1 MTKKK
6 NVNKPATPA
15 KVEASTS
22 VSEGTPPSNEA
33 AAPND
38 ELQSSEILQDAVALV
53 AEHNKET
60 DENKLRF
67 THQDQIAHKNFKLHE
82 TVEFASQ
89 ARPQKALQIANFS
102 MERGFIGLNDCALV
116 AAAPN
121 ITTCLAQSLSLQQ
134 ALCGAELTP
143 TTSYFPAD
151 DAGVD
156 RTLYVSQLFEYKPD
170 AKGNLCWQAQFSH
183 HADYK
188 SDYPKGRVFTLPV
201 ALWKALISFYSDL
214 RAGKL
219 PLSFTLPPQGT
230 PLSEPQCSEV
240 YQRWL
245 EYQVQHPLSNI
256 CYQVERAPKTKLPG
270 KIGTNERFNPLHLQA
285 LGLGAGLALRAAQI
299 YDPESYYQAPSPFAA
314 TSDLSLTAGPKLGQV
329 NACSEQKF
337 KRLLALNCPPLLNAN
352 TSLDQ
357 RIEEHQH
364 YVTMN
369 GYHRDYGA
377 VAGLTDQVINSSLV
391 VLERTTKNLLAPIA
405 VPDNGDKKQ
414 FELLEHPSK
423 GGYKPQDD
431 CPPSVEFAL
440 GSYLHLTRQMV
451 QLCTDTNVTQRSNHL
466 KYALSDSIVLLVWL
480 GQFAARLDNNSAPN
494 AALTELNAQLLEL
507 THLLTDQLDKDS
519 ALTDKLRA
527 DLNAQLTAIAAAAA
541 TLPNGMNLIGT
552 GAQLSQRLLAAI
564 GTKWDIA
571 WGQELTQT
579 CLKFT
584 QAAMDCPLLVLLAA
598 APARIAT
605 TRAQLAFIQ
614 SEVHIWTQLQPYHD
628 RPNDKKY
635 SDEGDLLAQQL
646 MQSLNE
652 VSVELALPPAEP
664 HWLAL
669 PPWVKLLA
677 QATGRAEALL
687 QADIKYRKAATIP
700 GAKPQEP
707 ATVQANKLYQLCQNA
722 ISQAQA
728 ADTLSGCVAMTSAQL
743 EELKQITAQVAQLGT
758 MLESGTKD
766 QALKLQLCARLNAL
780 QDSLLRSLRGEAEP
794 CAAFTLAQSAGY
806 VCRLVANE
814 LTLCAEDSQLTA
826 LATEALAFL
835 DKTDSVLNSL
845 KLTVGEQLM
854 AQQRQY
860 INQCRTSLNAIRKRL
875 KHIAAAPSQF
885 KAKFL
890 QKVLTKFE
898 AKIEQLGDPTGISP
912 YYAAKLHAPVRAVT
926 DSLHAL
932 SEVWTRWALNQSE
945 LSPQGSADIP
955 LLLLQ
960 AKRIL
965 QLAQCPGIG
974 LLDSLT
980 PALKQVVTALTEL
993 KQQPSDAAL
1002 ADVSTSLEQAC
1013 ALSVKLQTQLPSVP
1027 SIKPQAALVRN
1038 LVTLAAHTQLLEQSI
1053 ALPQLAIPTLSGV
1066 IPCLFTQMPVG
1077 SGKRAQSAW
1086 SNQIFKLCLQADLI
1100 EPCFKQAQDLA
1111 ALISAESSVFQELH
1125 ASLITPELQAQ
1136 LTALRAYCAFLA
1148 QAQVQ
1153 ELATLPLAPKLTSLE
1168 QARRALGA
1176 VSHQQASDNG
1186 AAHQQVY
1193 ALLQARLEGRHNF
1206 RTIALSQKLSSLY
1219 RGSTKLYP
1227 IKNWFHQLQEL
1238 DHLTELEAQYLGS
1251 KSEELYHN
1259 DLTWAAR
1266 RYALAQEL
1274 QSGLWYDR
1282 KKLQE
1287 EVQRCKQSHKSAKAS
1302 GKKRR
1307 KKRTSQR
1314 LKRAQLQFDQGKS
1327 LCDYASY
1334 LELKAYLDFK
1344 ACFFAYVNLK
1354 ERLINLVTER
1364 QGTELT
1370 DILATKC
1377 INLNSHD
1384 IQMVLRE
1391 RKDHAVKQLWGLIEN
1406 QIKAKGKQ
1414 RSAFKKACDTIKERI
1429 AKRLN
1434 ELREQLEAKAQAK
1447 KGLKKKPKPQ
1457 AQPAA
1462 AIQPKEDELSRKLK
1476 VLAESSD
1483 RLIEYSLSAEFFNPK
1498 SFNFFTGQYGQST
1511 TYLEFS
1517 KPQPVVAQGDDSK
1530 SKKSGQDNESKEG
1543 AQSTGDQAHN
1553 ANGNELQVTAQPDE
1567 GSKSKN
1573 DQTKDSKQDK
1583 KVKQP
1588 PALIITLVGRA
1599 MGSDGRVHKMR
1610 APIKFK
1616 PKGRGKL
1623 WYHTLV
1629 EHHEEKPGIQQTSLL
1644 FQVIRYK
1651 NKRANKR
1658 IVVSSCLKGR
1668 APCFSQQL
1676 RKAFAIHGMDIDNEE
1691 QMNAW
1696 LHRKVAIDMGNQV
1709 LTFMAKV
1716 KGRTYL
1722 DFFDILYFHG
1732 SKSLKKKWAHLHQ
1745 RENEVQAEL
1754 GQHQAQINPKLAT
1767 EQGRISKV
1775 QQNALY
1781 GTNREFCDQKSREL
1795 LNQLRA
1801 IKREIVNLRDRLH
1814 FGLICKIIPYG
1825 GVIVTELM
1833 NYSGLMKRRQVKGG
1847 TQTDSRTKTSL
1858 VSDAKTTKAQSQK
1871 TRAHADSVG
1880 VAQSSN
1886 GGNANKHQARNG
1898 SVKAKQT
1905 AKNQSV
1911 HQQAAAKGKTKAA
1924 KNSTSQSKATKYAQL
1939 NPAKSRPGAGGTIA
1953 NAAPASFISDFDRI
1967 ARKLNGMVEKANTPV
1982 LKATKRNPFL
1992 EHDDPR
1998 AFSGGPS
2005 SLSQRHHEVVI
2016 PDDSGGTEQTVTYQR
2031 DALSTNSLYH
2041 SVHNSALDK
2050 ADKKKDKGKSK
2061 DKQLNDVDR
2070 KACLLDKASFDRA
2083 HRRALERQYSGK
2095 ANSSQNIKKILPPRE
2110 KVLPARQL
2118 KPSHKRR

>member
-6 NVNKPATPA
+6 NVNKPTAPA

-67 THQDQIAHKNFKLHE
+67 THQDQIAHKNFTIHE

-89 ARPQKALQIANFS
+89 ARPQKALQIAHFS

-116 AAAPN
+116 AAATN

-134 ALCGAELTP
+134 SLCGAEFTP

-151 DAGVD
+151 DVGVA

-170 AKGNLCWQAQFSH
+170 AQGNLCWQAQFAH

-188 SDYPKGRVFTLPV
+188 SDYPKGQVFTLPF
-201 ALWKALISFYSDL
+201 ALWKALISFYRDL

-219 PLSFTLPPQGT
+219 PLSFMLPPQGT

-270 KIGTNERFNPLHLQA
+270 KIGANERFHPLHLQA

-337 KRLLALNCPPLLNAN
+337 KRLLALNCPPFLNAN
-352 TSLDQ
+352 TGLDR

-364 YVTMN
+364 YATMN
-369 GYHRDYGA
+369 SYHRDNGA
-377 VAGLTDQVINSSLV
+377 VAAVTDQVINSSLV

-440 GSYLHLTRQMV
+440 GSYLQLTRQMV
-451 QLCTDTNVTQRSNHL
+451 QLCTDNNVTQRSNHL

-507 THLLTDQLDKDS
+507 TQLLTNQHDKDS
-519 ALTDKLRA
+519 ALTDELRA

-614 SEVHIWTQLQPYHD
+614 SEVHIWTQLKPYHD

-677 QATGRAEALL
+677 QATGLAEALL

-722 ISQAQA
+722 LNQAKA
-728 ADTLSGCVAMTSAQL
+728 SDTPSGGVAMTSAQL
-743 EELKQITAQVAQLGT
+743 EELKQITAQVTQLGT

-794 CAAFTLAQSAGY
+794 CVAFTLAQSAGY

-875 KHIAAAPSQF
+875 QLLVAAPSEV

-890 QKVLTKFE
+890 QKALTKFE
-898 AKIEQLGDPTGISP
+898 AKIGQLGDPTGISP

-945 LSPQGSADIP
+945 LSPQCSADIP

-1038 LVTLAAHTQLLEQSI
+1038 LVTLAAHTRLLEQNI
-1053 ALPQLAIPTLSGV
+1053 ALAQLEIPTLSGV

-1077 SGKRAQSAW
+1077 SGKRAQSA
-1086 SNQIFKLCLQADLI
+1086 DLI

-1111 ALISAESSVFQELH
+1111 ALISAESLVFQERH
-1125 ASLITPELQAQ
+1125 VGLITPELQAQ
-1136 LTALRAYCAFLA
+1136 LTALREYCAFLA

-1153 ELATLPLAPKLTSLE
+1153 ELATLPLAPKLTSLD

-1193 ALLQARLEGRHNF
+1193 ALLQARLEGRRNF
-1206 RTIALSQKLSSLY
+1206 RTIALPQKLNSLY
-1219 RGSTKLYP
+1219 RGSAKLYP
-1227 IKNWFHQLQEL
+1227 IKTWFHQLQEL

-1251 KSEELYHN
+1251 KNEELYHN
-1259 DLTWAAR
+1259 DLTWTAR

-1274 QSGLWYDR
+1274 KNGLWYDR
-1282 KKLQE
+1282 KKLEE
-1287 EVQRCKQSHKSAKAS
+1287 EVKRRKQSHKSAKAS
-1302 GKKRR
+1302 GKKHR
-1307 KKRTSQR
+1307 KKCTSQR

-1344 ACFFAYVNLK
+1344 ACFYAYINLK

-1377 INLNSHD
+1377 ITRSAGD
-1384 IQMVLRE
+1384 IQTVLRE
-1391 RKDHAVKQLWGLIEN
+1391 RKDYAVKQLWGLIEN
-1406 QIKAKGKQ
+1406 QTKAKGKQ
-1414 RSAFKKACDTIKERI
+1414 RSAFKKACDNIKGRI
-1429 AKRLN
+1429 EKRLN
-1434 ELREQLEAKAQAK
+1434 ELWEQLKGKDQPKKKRSKKAKA
-1447 KGLKKKPKPQ
+1447 KPTTT
-1457 AQPAA
+1457 AL
-1462 AIQPKEDELSRKLK
+1462 KEDELSRKLK

-1483 RLIEYSLSAEFFNPK
+1483 RLIEYSLSAEFFNSK
-1498 SFNFFTGQYGQST
+1498 GFNFFTGQAGKT
-1511 TYLEFS
+1511 DTYLEFS

-1623 WYHTLV
+1623 WYHFWV
-1629 EHHEEKPGIQQTSLL
+1629 EHTEAWPGIQQISLL
-1644 FQVIRYK
+1644 FKVVRY
-1651 NKRANKR
+1651 NHKRANKR
-1658 IVVSSCLKGR
+1658 IVVSTCLKGR

-1676 RKAFAIHGMDIDNEE
+1676 RRAFARHGIDIDNEE
-1691 QMNAW
+1691 QRNAW
-1696 LHRKVAIDMGNQV
+1696 LQRKVAIDMGNQV

-1716 KGRTYL
+1716 KARTYL
-1722 DFFDILYFHG
+1722 DFCDILYFHG

-1745 RENEVQAEL
+1745 RENELQAEL

-1939 NPAKSRPGAGGTIA
+1939 NPANSHPGAGGTIA

-1967 ARKLNGMVEKANTPV
+1967 ARKLNGRVEKANTPV

-1992 EHDDPR
+1992 KHDDPR

-2005 SLSQRHHEVVI
+2005 SLGERHHEVII
-2016 PDDSGGTEQTVTYQR
+2016 PPSDSNGTEQTVTYQR
-2031 DALSTNSLYH
+2031 DALSTNSLHH
-2041 SVHNSALDK
+2041 SVYNSALDK
-2050 ADKKKDKGKSK
+2050 ADKKKGKDKSK
-2061 DKQLNDVDR
+2061 DKQLNDVDHQ
-2070 KACLLDKASFDRA
+2070 ACLLDKASFDRA

-2095 ANSSQNIKKILPPRE
+2095 AHSSQNIKKILPPRE

>member
-1 MTKKK
+1 
-6 NVNKPATPA
+6 
-15 KVEASTS
+15 
-22 VSEGTPPSNEA
+22 
-33 AAPND
+33 
-38 ELQSSEILQDAVALV
+38 
-53 AEHNKET
+53 
-60 DENKLRF
+60 
-67 THQDQIAHKNFKLHE
+67 
-82 TVEFASQ
+82 
-89 ARPQKALQIANFS
+89 
-102 MERGFIGLNDCALV
+102 
-116 AAAPN
+116 
-121 ITTCLAQSLSLQQ
+121 
-134 ALCGAELTP
+134 
-143 TTSYFPAD
+143 
-151 DAGVD
+151 
-156 RTLYVSQLFEYKPD
+156 
-170 AKGNLCWQAQFSH
+170 
-183 HADYK
+183 
-188 SDYPKGRVFTLPV
+188 
-201 ALWKALISFYSDL
+201 
-214 RAGKL
+214 
-219 PLSFTLPPQGT
+219 
-230 PLSEPQCSEV
+230 
-240 YQRWL
+240 
-245 EYQVQHPLSNI
+245 
-256 CYQVERAPKTKLPG
+256 
-270 KIGTNERFNPLHLQA
+270 
-285 LGLGAGLALRAAQI
+285 
-299 YDPESYYQAPSPFAA
+299 
-314 TSDLSLTAGPKLGQV
+314 
-329 NACSEQKF
+329 
-337 KRLLALNCPPLLNAN
+337 
-352 TSLDQ
+352 
-357 RIEEHQH
+357 
-364 YVTMN
+364 
-369 GYHRDYGA
+369 
-377 VAGLTDQVINSSLV
+377 
-391 VLERTTKNLLAPIA
+391 
-405 VPDNGDKKQ
+405 
-414 FELLEHPSK
+414 
-423 GGYKPQDD
+423 
-431 CPPSVEFAL
+431 
-440 GSYLHLTRQMV
+440 
-451 QLCTDTNVTQRSNHL
+451 
-466 KYALSDSIVLLVWL
+466 
-480 GQFAARLDNNSAPN
+480 
-494 AALTELNAQLLEL
+494 
-507 THLLTDQLDKDS
+507 
-519 ALTDKLRA
+519 
-527 DLNAQLTAIAAAAA
+527 
-541 TLPNGMNLIGT
+541 
-552 GAQLSQRLLAAI
+552 
-564 GTKWDIA
+564 
-571 WGQELTQT
+571 
-579 CLKFT
+579 
-584 QAAMDCPLLVLLAA
+584 MDCPLLVLLAA

-614 SEVHIWTQLQPYHD
+614 SEVQVWPQLQPYHD

-635 SDEGDLLAQQL
+635 SDEGDILAQQL

-664 HWLAL
+664 HWLSL
-669 PPWVKLLA
+669 PPWAKQLA

-687 QADIKYRKAATIP
+687 QTDIKYRKAATIP

-722 ISQAQA
+722 LSQAQA
-728 ADTLSGCVAMTSAQL
+728 ADTPSGGVAMTSAQL

-826 LATEALAFL
+826 LAAEALAFL
-835 DKTDSVLNSL
+835 DKTDSALNSL

-860 INQCRTSLNAIRKRL
+860 INQCCTSLNAIRKRL
-875 KHIAAAPSQF
+875 QHIAAAPSQF

-890 QKVLTKFE
+890 QKALTKFE
-898 AKIEQLGDPTGISP
+898 AKIEQLSDPTGISP

-932 SEVWTRWALNQSE
+932 SEVWTCWALNQSE

-1002 ADVSTSLEQAC
+1002 AAISASLEQAC
-1013 ALSVKLQTQLPSVP
+1013 ALSAQLQTQLPSVP

-1038 LVTLAAHTQLLEQSI
+1038 LATLAAHTQLLEQSI
-1053 ALPQLAIPTLSGV
+1053 ALPQLAIPTISGV
-1066 IPCLFTQMPVG
+1066 IPCLLAQKPVG
-1077 SGKRAQSAW
+1077 SGKKAW
-1086 SNQIFKLCLQADLI
+1086 ANQIFKLCLQADLI

-1111 ALISAESSVFQELH
+1111 ALISAESLVLQERH
-1125 ASLITPELQAQ
+1125 VGLITPELHAQ
-1136 LTALRAYCAFLA
+1136 LTALREYCAFLA

-1153 ELATLPLAPKLTSLE
+1153 ELATLPLAPKLTSLD

-1193 ALLQARLEGRHNF
+1193 ALLQARLEGRRNF
-1206 RTIALSQKLSSLY
+1206 RTIALPQKLNSLY

-1227 IKNWFHQLQEL
+1227 IKTWFHQLQEL
-1238 DHLTELEAQYLGS
+1238 DHLTELEAQYLGT
-1251 KSEELYHN
+1251 KGEELYHN
-1259 DLTWAAR
+1259 DLTWTAR

-1274 QSGLWYDR
+1274 KNGLWYDR
-1282 KKLQE
+1282 KKLEE
-1287 EVQRCKQSHKSAKAS
+1287 EVKRRKQSHKSAKAS
-1302 GKKRR
+1302 GKKHR
-1307 KKRTSQR
+1307 KKCTSQR

-1344 ACFFAYVNLK
+1344 ACFYAYINLK

-1377 INLNSHD
+1377 ITRSAGD
-1384 IQMVLRE
+1384 IQTVLRE
-1391 RKDHAVKQLWGLIEN
+1391 RKDYAVKQLWGLIEN
-1406 QIKAKGKQ
+1406 QTKAKGKQ
-1414 RSAFKKACDTIKERI
+1414 RSAFKKACDNIKGRI
-1429 AKRLN
+1429 EKRLN
-1434 ELREQLEAKAQAK
+1434 ELWEQLKGKDQPKKKRSKKAKA
-1447 KGLKKKPKPQ
+1447 KPTTT
-1457 AQPAA
+1457 AL
-1462 AIQPKEDELSRKLK
+1462 KEDELSRKLK

-1483 RLIEYSLSAEFFNPK
+1483 RLIEYSLSAEFFNPDG
-1498 SFNFFTGQYGQST
+1498 FNFFTGQAGKT
-1511 TYLEFS
+1511 DTYLEFS
-1517 KPQPVVAQGDDSK
+1517 KPQPVVTQGDDSK
-1530 SKKSGQDNESKEG
+1530 SKKSGQDNESREG

-1651 NKRANKR
+1651 NKRSNKR

-1745 RENEVQAEL
+1745 RENELQAEL

-1814 FGLICKIIPYG
+1814 FALICKIIPYG

-1905 AKNQSV
+1905 AKGQSA
-1911 HQQAAAKGKTKAA
+1911 HQQATAKGKTKAA

-1967 ARKLNGMVEKANTPV
+1967 ARKLNGRVEKANTPV

-2031 DALSTNSLYH
+2031 DALSTNSLHH
-2041 SVHNSALDK
+2041 SVYNSALDK
-2050 ADKKKDKGKSK
+2050 ADKKKGKDKSK
-2061 DKQLNDVDR
+2061 DKQLNDVDH
-2070 KACLLDKASFDRA
+2070 KACLLDKDSFDRA

-2095 ANSSQNIKKILPPRE
+2095 ANSSKNIKKILPPRE
-2110 KVLPARQL
+2110 KVLPARQI